1 MLNRWFL
8 AHPKRVDESYLQH
21 RRAAWSFSASLLKA
35 AAACFI
41 HGLLPALFEATAS
54 QTVEA
59 LHERMV
65 KQRRGVRP
73 DGSPV
78 SASQHRTPLRDIGR
92 R

>member
-1 MLNRWFL
+1 MLNQWFL
-8 AHPKRVDESYLQH
+8 AHPRCVDESYLQH

-41 HGLLPALFEATAS
+41 HGLVPALFESTAS
-54 QTVEA
+54 QTVNA

-65 KQRRGVRP
+65 KHGRGVRP

-78 SASQHRTPLRDIGR
+78 SASPHRTPFRDTGR
-92 R
+92 G